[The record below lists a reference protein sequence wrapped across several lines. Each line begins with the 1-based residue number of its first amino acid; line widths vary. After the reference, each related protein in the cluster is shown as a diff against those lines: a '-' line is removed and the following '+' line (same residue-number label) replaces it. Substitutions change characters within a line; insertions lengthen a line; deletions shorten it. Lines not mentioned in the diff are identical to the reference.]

1 MKRFPC
7 APRAWLVALA
17 LGLSLEV
24 RAQASSDA
32 ALFLLLP
39 VGARAA
45 ALGTAMVAQRGTADG
60 MWWNPAGLASVTQRE
75 ASLNHSQSLMGTG
88 DALSVVTRTRAGV
101 VGIGANLLQNDGGEL
116 TGDDTLSSGNL
127 YRRSL
132 ALVGSYALMLGSRVQ
147 LGASWKYL
155 QVRFDCSGECPPN
168 PTVLFSSAAFDLG
181 GQLAARVAGIPFVVG
196 LAMRNVGTGLR
207 EGADGLD
214 PARVHLGA
222 SAQYTIPD
230 RLARDVV
237 VSGTFDLAMGRSD
250 TRPLPR
256 VGGELAWADGV
267 FLRGGY
273 VVEAIDSEAGGA
285 SLGVGFRVRQR
296 LQVDFSRNFSG
307 LSADAGQPPI
317 QLALRVTF

>member
-1 MKRFPC
+1 MKRFRC
-7 APRAWLVALA
+7 AARWLLA
-17 LGLSLEV
+17 GLTGGLPSLAH
-24 RAQASSDA
+24 AQASSDA

-88 DALSVVTRTRAGV
+88 DALSVVTRSRVGTF
-101 VGIGANLLQNDGGEL
+101 GIGANLLQNDGGEL
-116 TGDDTLSSGNL
+116 TGEDTLSSGNL
-127 YRRSL
+127 FRRSV
-132 ALVGSYALMLGSRVQ
+132 ALVGSYAVRLGEGMQ
-147 LGASWKYL
+147 LGASWKYV

-168 PTVLFSSAAFDLG
+168 PTVLFSSAAFDVG
-181 GQLAARVAGIPFVVG
+181 GQFSARMAGVPVVVG
-196 LAMRNVGTGLR
+196 LALRNLGTGIR

-214 PARVHLGA
+214 PARLHLGA
-222 SAQYTIPD
+222 AAQVTIPE
-230 RLARDVV
+230 RVARDVV
-237 VSGTFDLAMGRSD
+237 VGGTLDFAMGRAD
-250 TRPLPR
+250 ARPLPR
-256 VGGELAWADGV
+256 VGAELAWADGV

-273 VVEAIDSEAGGA
+273 IVESTGSEAGGA

-307 LSADAGQPPI
+307 LSADVGQPPI
-317 QLALRVTF
+317 QLAIRVAF